1 MGWGEIMIDVL
12 AKINR
17 LRKERNWTIYKL
29 SEEAM
34 VSQSTMSNMFTRK
47 TMPSLYTLDRICDA
61 FGITLSEFFDN
72 CSDDADESKIIS
84 LFRQLNQKDR
94 ETLIALATHLRQN
107 SD

>member
-1 MGWGEIMIDVL
+1 MIDVL
-12 AKINR
+12 EKINS

-61 FGITLSEFFDN
+61 FEITLSEFFDN
-72 CSDDADESKIIS
+72 GADNVDETKIMS
-84 LFRQLNQKDR
+84 LFRQLNEKDR
-94 ETLIALATHLRQN
+94 KTVIALATHLRQTV
-107 SD
+107 D